1 MPSSIRPK
9 KLTAVRPSL
18 LRPDLPGALP
28 GEGRRSPI
36 WTKYQVWM
44 LCAPLL
50 CGLAHADSYE
60 YDELG
65 NLKTL
70 TSPRGVRG
78 YTYDEIQRLD
88 TETGYSGHRDHAYD
102 HNGNRTTD
110 GAASPGSPTTA
121 SYAPGTNRIATI
133 NGAAVTLDAAGQITH
148 DGLNSYTWDDAGR
161 LKTVSRGG
169 QLRAT
174 YHYDYKHR
182 RTRKV
187 TTAAAPR
194 GAQTVVY
201 HYDDQDRL
209 ITETTQTGT
218 PLHSYAWSDENLIG
232 QVEYVANAT
241 NTGYEIGR
249 IVYYEL
255 DHLGTPRQARERT
268 GTVVWRWES
277 DGYGNTLPDE
287 DPDGNGQKTYV
298 YLRFPGQYFDEESG
312 LHYNW
317 HRYYVP
323 RLGRYL
329 SSDPIGIE
337 GGRNSYGY
345 VGGNPLRYTDPTGEV
360 AVPVVIGGT
369 IAVGACIAANCTK
382 PIGQAMQSAANS
394 LSNAINTVKEWCS
407 DDDDEDSCEE
417 RQEAEEDAC
426 QKCWGHWSYRG
437 CMERAR
443 IRGDMCRRGIP
454 NPPPPWSDADVD
466 GWAPPPAPRGNR

>member
-1 MPSSIRPK
+1 MVLALSG
-9 KLTAVRPSL
+9 AVR
-18 LRPDLPGALP
+18 
-28 GEGRRSPI
+28 
-36 WTKYQVWM
+36 
-44 LCAPLL
+44 
-50 CGLAHADSYE
+50 ADSYE

-70 TSPRGVRG
+70 SSPRGTRT
-78 YTYDEIQRLD
+78 YSYDEIQRLD
-88 TETGYSGHRDHAYD
+88 TETGYTGDRDHAYD
-102 HNGNRTTD
+102 LNGNRTTD
-110 GAASPGSPTTA
+110 GATAPGTPTTA
-121 SYAPGTNRIATI
+121 TYTSNTNRIATI
-133 NGAAVTLDAAGQITH
+133 NGAAVTLDAAGQITN

-187 TTAAAPR
+187 TTAAAPQ

-209 ITETTQTGT
+209 IAETTQTGT
-218 PLHSYAWSDENLIG
+218 PLRSYAWSDENLIG

-277 DGYGNTLPDE
+277 DGYGNTAADE

-329 SSDPIGIE
+329 SSDPIGVE
-337 GGRNSYGY
+337 GGGNTYGY
-345 VGGNPLRYTDPTGEV
+345 VEGNPLRYTDSMGLYLVNPGDNLGPGGGLSPGGGGRSASGGAGGLIVLGGV
-360 AVPVVIGGT
+360 AVNAVI
-369 IAVGACIAANCTK
+369 
-382 PIGQAMQSAANS
+382 
-394 LSNAINTVKEWCS
+394 NAVKEWCS
-407 DDDDEDSCEE
+407 DAAKHSPEDCLKFRDQDEARCDKDFNINPRVHSGCYARAFE
-417 RQEAEEDAC
+417 RYRACLTGAPDPGPWTDA
-426 QKCWGHWSYRG
+426 S
-437 CMERAR
+437 
-443 IRGDMCRRGIP
+443 
-454 NPPPPWSDADVD
+454 VD
-466 GWAPPPAPRGNR
+466 GWQPPKKRR

>member
-1 MPSSIRPK
+1 MR
-9 KLTAVRPSL
+9 R
-18 LRPDLPGALP
+18 AL
-28 GEGRRSPI
+28 GCA
-36 WTKYQVWM
+36 WM
-44 LCAPLL
+44 LCVV
-50 CGLAHADSYE
+50 LALSGAVRADSYE

-70 TSPRGVRG
+70 SSPRGTRT
-78 YTYDEIQRLD
+78 YSYDEIQRLD
-88 TETGYSGHRDHAYD
+88 TETGYTGDRDHAYD

-110 GAASPGSPTTA
+110 GATAPGTPTTA
-121 SYAPGTNRIATI
+121 TYTSNTNRIATI
-133 NGAAVTLDAAGQITH
+133 NGAAVTTDAAGQITH

-174 YHYDYKHR
+174 YHYDHKHR

-187 TTAAAPR
+187 TTAAAPQ
-194 GAQTVVY
+194 GAQTLVY

-209 ITETTQTGT
+209 IAETTQTGT
-218 PLHSYAWSDENLIG
+218 PLRSYAWSDENLIG

-277 DGYGNTLPDE
+277 DGYGNTAADE

-337 GGRNSYGY
+337 GGENTYLYATANPMYWIDSNGQIVWAPLIGAAKGAVLDVMVQLAMNGGRFRCIKWDV
-345 VGGNPLRYTDPTGEV
+345 VG
-360 AVPVVIGGT
+360 
-369 IAVGACIAANCTK
+369 IAAVSGAFN
-382 PIGQAMQSAANS
+382 PFSIGKGMRLADKAN
-394 LSNAINTVKEWCS
+394 
-407 DDDDEDSCEE
+407 
-417 RQEAEEDAC
+417 RQL
-426 QKCWGHWSYRG
+426 
-437 CMERAR
+437 ERAR
-443 IRGDMCRRGIP
+443 SLPQGGRSATRVERRSDKNRASARDEVLSWGAVEGFSEGAGNVIPEESHLRVGDGCECQ
-454 NPPPPWSDADVD
+454 
-466 GWAPPPAPRGNR
+466 

>member
-1 MPSSIRPK
+1 MLCMALVLSG
-9 KLTAVRPSL
+9 AVR
-18 LRPDLPGALP
+18 
-28 GEGRRSPI
+28 
-36 WTKYQVWM
+36 
-44 LCAPLL
+44 
-50 CGLAHADSYE
+50 ADSYE

-70 TSPRGVRG
+70 TTPRGARA

-88 TETGYSGHRDHAYD
+88 TETGYTGNRDHAYD
-102 HNGNRTTD
+102 LNGNRTTD
-110 GAASPGSPTTA
+110 GASAPGTPTTA
-121 SYAPGTNRIATI
+121 TYTSNTNRIATL
-133 NGAAVTLDAAGQITH
+133 NGAAVTLDAAGQITN

-174 YHYDYKHR
+174 YHYDHKHR

-187 TTAAAPR
+187 TTAVAPQ
-194 GAQTVVY
+194 GAKTLVY

-209 ITETTQTGT
+209 IAETTQTGT
-218 PLHSYAWSDENLIG
+218 PLRSYAWSDENLIG

-277 DGYGNTLPDE
+277 DGYGNTLPNE

-329 SSDPIGIE
+329 SSDPIGVV
-337 GGRNSYGY
+337 GGINTYRYAN
-345 VGGNPLRYTDPTGEV
+345 GNPLSFVDPLGLESE
-360 AVPVVIGGT
+360 VVIWQPAGWGSSSFGHVSVNINGTTYSFGPDGMWTGQTSQYMGMNSFRSGVGTMLKLTPQQEKKFEACLKNPQGNYNAVANNCGAPAQYCLQSIRINLGGFT
-369 IAVGACIAANCTK
+369 PLPVNFGNNLINSG
-382 PIGQAMQSAANS
+382 IGQSYNFYPASRPSTGSSAP
-394 LSNAINTVKEWCS
+394 W
-407 DDDDEDSCEE
+407 
-417 RQEAEEDAC
+417 
-426 QKCWGHWSYRG
+426 
-437 CMERAR
+437 AR
-443 IRGDMCRRGIP
+443 
-454 NPPPPWSDADVD
+454 
-466 GWAPPPAPRGNR
+466 

>member
-1 MPSSIRPK
+1 MKILRSIHRTPK
-9 KLTAVRPSL
+9 PATLNTNA
-18 LRPDLPGALP
+18 
-28 GEGRRSPI
+28 
-36 WTKYQVWM
+36 
-44 LCAPLL
+44 
-50 CGLAHADSYE
+50 
-60 YDELG
+60 
-65 NLKTL
+65 LKTWHL
-70 TSPRGVRG
+70 RIDCGAARHTFKNDGSLYLLESPL
-78 YTYDEIQRLD
+78 YT
-88 TETGYSGHRDHAYD
+88 GHRDHAYD
-102 HNGNRTTD
+102 LNGNRTTD
-110 GAASPGSPTTA
+110 GASAPGSPTTA
-121 SYAPGTNRIATI
+121 TYSANTNRIATI
-133 NGAAVTLDAAGQITH
+133 NGAAVTLDAAGQITN
-148 DGLNSYTWDDAGR
+148 DGVNSYTWDDAGR
-161 LKTVSRGG
+161 LKTVSRDG

-174 YHYDYKHR
+174 YYYDYKHR

-187 TTAAAPR
+187 TTAAAPQ

-218 PLHSYAWSDENLIG
+218 PLRSYAWSDENLIG

-277 DGYGNTLPDE
+277 DGYGNTPADE

-337 GGRNSYGY
+337 GGANTYGY
-345 VGGNPLRYTDPTGEV
+345 VTSNPLRYVDPEGLDSEV
-360 AVPVVIGGT
+360 LPITAIPVIPSAAAVCSSNPVAC
-369 IAVGACIAANCTK
+369 AVGAAAAVGYGVGTLINPYVQG
-382 PIGQAMQSAANS
+382 PISKAVDWC
-394 LSNAINTVKEWCS
+394 LSRSGVSE
-407 DDDDEDSCEE
+407 ED
-417 RQEAEEDAC
+417 EAECFAKYERDLDECKAYRLAYGARWHRNCKTNAFKRYQAC
-426 QKCWGHWSYRG
+426 RG
-437 CMERAR
+437 YLE
-443 IRGDMCRRGIP
+443 
-454 NPPPPWSDADVD
+454 
-466 GWAPPPAPRGNR
+466 